1 MMKRLTVVAA
11 ATTCAALTFLLALAF
26 DNTGQATTSDRAF
39 TPRNVILSP
48 DLSGPRT
55 AEDSSRTNAGAGH
68 AWPRTDLART
78 ATGGA
83 AVGAFLQAFWTR
95 DMDRER
101 HFPRTNAARDAVYSF
116 YPDTSDASAA
126 NIALI
131 EHRAREGSDIA
142 LGAFLLVAAGSD
154 NYTARAQ
161 DLLMLNAAKG
171 SVLALTTLAGY
182 ASIGYGFDHP
192 DAQAAIV
199 YEYLAWRTGMW
210 NSSSLAFVPSLVAGW
225 SASDCFRAME
235 IADRLVTD
243 SEMFPGTNDVRE
255 RNCVASE
262 P

>member
-1 MMKRLTVVAA
+1 MIKLHTVLSA
-11 ATTCAALTFLLALAF
+11 ATMCVALTFMLALAF
-26 DNTGQATTSDRAF
+26 DKTGQAGPSDRTT
-39 TPRNVILSP
+39 TPRNSIFASEL
-48 DLSGPRT
+48 
-55 AEDSSRTNAGAGH
+55 SRTRTSDGAWKTSDGAGH
-68 AWPRTDLART
+68 ARTRT
-78 ATGGA
+78 NVASPPTGGA

-101 HFPRTNAARDAVYSF
+101 HFPRSNAARDALFAF

-131 EHRAREGSDIA
+131 EHRAREGSDLA
-142 LGAFLLVAAGSD
+142 LGAFLLVAAGSE

-161 DLLMLNAAKG
+161 DLLMLNAANG

-182 ASIGYGFDHP
+182 ASIGYGFDQP

-210 NSSSLAFVPSLVAGW
+210 NSSSSAFVPSLVAGW
-225 SASDCFRAME
+225 TALECFRAME

-255 RNCVASE
+255 RNCVAAE